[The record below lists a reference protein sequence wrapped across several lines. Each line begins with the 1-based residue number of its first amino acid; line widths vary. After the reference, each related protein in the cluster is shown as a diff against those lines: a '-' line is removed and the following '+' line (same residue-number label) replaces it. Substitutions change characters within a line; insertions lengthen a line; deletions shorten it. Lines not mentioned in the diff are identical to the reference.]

1 MKKLVLIL
9 STALLILSSCTDNS
23 IKYNG
28 PDELNIALRD
38 EVYIDATSK
47 DPISYKSDNKLI
59 ANVDQNGKV
68 SGINIGKTN
77 ITLSNSEDELK
88 LPVNV
93 SLFKEPTL
101 NFGASTKEIKE
112 LYGEPNTNFG
122 DSIYIYG
129 NNTGYSWAV
138 WRMNFFFE
146 NDRYFESDIYIRKEL
161 DLDMRINQYLDEK
174 YYFHQEVTD
183 TLDGKIRT
191 FYIYL
196 DNKDPRFAN
205 VIVAKQYDSGS
216 FNDILL
222 VYAPFNY

>member
-101 NFGASTKEIKE
+101 SFIGSLLLFFI
-112 LYGEPNTNFG
+112 
-122 DSIYIYG
+122 SIL
-129 NNTGYSWAV
+129 
-138 WRMNFFFE
+138 F
-146 NDRYFESDIYIRKEL
+146 
-161 DLDMRINQYLDEK
+161 
-174 YYFHQEVTD
+174 
-183 TLDGKIRT
+183 
-191 FYIYL
+191 
-196 DNKDPRFAN
+196 
-205 VIVAKQYDSGS
+205 
-216 FNDILL
+216 LL
-222 VYAPFNY
+222 